1 MPSLPLQSL
10 ASTRLFLMNRWTD
23 SLLSCKKRWLR
34 NQADS
39 TVKSQAR
46 FHVIKSKWEIVIQLV
61 QVESLIL
68 RLASKFPGRRDQLL
82 FLINNYDVVRLKDHI
97 IYKREVWFFI
107 WLGDVHH
114 HRADEGWFEGVWN
127 ISGAAQESKWR
138 VRWADA
144 GTALWGA
151 YRVAQKFIAHYGK
164 ATVTLK
170 MYSVAHMPHFQV
182 VKRCGK
188 KTGCRRYRGLA
199 SRGETGVPYHSEL
212 QCRLEEVTR
221 SDQWYSNLFVNFRLS
236 LLKSCFRWNHDLLP

>member
-82 FLINNYDVVRLKDHI
+82 FLINNYDVVRLKDHVIQERSLIFHI
-97 IYKREVWFFI
+97 IRWCPSSS
-107 WLGDVHH
+107 
-114 HRADEGWFEGVWN
+114 
-127 ISGAAQESKWR
+127 SGRRTTRRSLKHSGSSLR
-138 VRWADA
+138 V
-144 GTALWGA
+144 
-151 YRVAQKFIAHYGK
+151 
-164 ATVTLK
+164 
-170 MYSVAHMPHFQV
+170 
-182 VKRCGK
+182 
-188 KTGCRRYRGLA
+188 
-199 SRGETGVPYHSEL
+199 
-212 QCRLEEVTR
+212 EVTSSLSR
-221 SDQWYSNLFVNFRLS
+221 CWNSTLERLLGS
-236 LLKSCFRWNHDLLP
+236 SYF